1 MVVSWT
7 KVVIMNTREG
17 VRVWVYF
24 QGKLTGFGD
33 RLVWEVR
40 ETEELRMRLNFGFAL
55 QGIGFQLMKT
65 LISVGGREDQGFSFV
80 LVKVELPHSH
90 PHSEV

>member
-7 KVVIMNTREG
+7 KVVIMNMREG

-24 QGKLTGFGD
+24 QGKLTEFGD
-33 RLVWEVR
+33 RLVWKVR
-40 ETEELRMRLNFGFAL
+40 ETEGLRMRLNFGFEL
-55 QGIGFQLMKT
+55 RGIGFRLMKT
-65 LISVGGREDQGFSFV
+65 LRSFGGREDQGFSFV
-80 LVKVELPHSH
+80 LAKLELPLSH